1 MRYLNSITLHKEKD
15 FIVNYSYIDYDHPHS
30 VNITVNGDEF
40 EEWYYDLEE
49 KAWESFS
56 EMANDGTGIF
66 MYMRKYFEWLDEQGQ
81 NEDGKDEDV
90 NDGNWSI
97 CPYDELRDSQQEN
110 L

>member
-1 MRYLNSITLHKEKD
+1 
-15 FIVNYSYIDYDHPHS
+15 
-30 VNITVNGDEF
+30 
-40 EEWYYDLEE
+40 
-49 KAWESFS
+49 
-56 EMANDGTGIF
+56 